1 MKQETENIGVPKNPL
16 GTNPSVS
23 KKISIM
29 KGGYRWRICALL
41 FFATTL
47 NYMDRHVLSILAPEL
62 QIQFGWS
69 EIDYGYIVTAFQA
82 AYGLGVVL
90 IGKLLDQKGV
100 KVLYGL
106 AVSIWSLA
114 GMAHAFAG
122 SVLTFS
128 ISRFALGLGESAN
141 FPAALKTVSEWF
153 PAKERALVAGIFNA
167 GSNVGIIAAA
177 FIVPWIA
184 IQFSWEWAFLGV
196 GALGFIWVLFWL
208 SIYKKPENHPKLSLD
223 ELNYIQSQKK
233 NDPVQ
238 KIPWK
243 KVILKKETIVIC
255 LVRFIS
261 DPTWWFLL
269 FWLPKFLHE
278 KHGITLVDIGLPMI
292 IIYVIADIGSVA
304 GGWLS
309 SYFVKKN
316 KGLDYARKRTMLICA
331 LCVLPI
337 VFASQTENLYVA
349 VALISLAA
357 AAHTGWMANVYAIIS
372 DVFSENTIGT
382 VTGFSVLS
390 AVTGGMVFATAI
402 GFILEKTGSY
412 FLIFL
417 ISSFAYLVAWI
428 LLRLGI
434 PHLKLINFNKNKKV
448 DL

>member
-1 MKQETENIGVPKNPL
+1 MKRDNEDMEVPKIPP
-16 GTNPSVS
+16 GTDSSVS
-23 KKISIM
+23 GKINIM

-47 NYMDRHVLSILAPEL
+47 NYMDRHVLSLLAPNL

-82 AYGLGVVL
+82 AYGIGVVL
-90 IGKLLDQKGV
+90 VGKLLDHKGV
-100 KVLYGL
+100 KVLYAL

-122 SVLTFS
+122 SVLSFS

-177 FIVPWIA
+177 FMVPWIA

-196 GALGFIWVLFWL
+196 GALGFVWVGFWL
-208 SIYKKPENHPKLSLD
+208 MIYQKPKNHPKLSSD
-223 ELNYIQSQKK
+223 ELKHIQSQKK

-238 KIPWK
+238 KIPWN
-243 KVILKKETIVIC
+243 KVLLKRETVIIC

-269 FWLPKFLHE
+269 FWLPKFLNE

-292 IIYVIADIGSVA
+292 IIYVIADVGSVA

-316 KGLDYARKRTMLICA
+316 RGLDYARKRTMLICA

-337 VFASQTENLYVA
+337 VFASQTESFWMA

-372 DVFSENTIGT
+372 DVFPDNTIGT
-382 VTGFSVLS
+382 VTGISVLS
-390 AVTGGMVFATAI
+390 AVSGGMVFATTI

-428 LLRLGI
+428 LLKLGI
-434 PHLKLINFNKNKKV
+434 PRLKLINFNKHKKV